1 MDGFPERRGTYIAA
15 CFLVV
20 MTILVGL
27 LFMGGQTSKILS
39 TVGAAVGNPLDGSG
53 SGSTDEGSTGSGSDP
68 AA

>member
-27 LFMGGQTSKILS
+27 LFMGGQTSKVLS
-39 TVGAAVGNPLDGSG
+39 TVGAAVGNPLDGGG
-53 SGSTDEGSTGSGSDP
+53 SGSTD
-68 AA
+68 